1 MSQHNQRVKPKI
13 WAIVPAAGSGTR
25 FGSDLPKQY
34 HSLAGEE
41 VILRTLR
48 LLSVVTRVSG
58 ITVGVAAHDPVWA
71 GLLPRLPERVSS
83 FEGGQTRSET
93 VLNGLSKLI
102 RQGREADWVLVH
114 DSVRPCVRVQDI
126 NRLIDETGFCSPG
139 GLLATPVSDTLKAVS
154 PGHQVTGSVPRE
166 SLWRAQTPQLF
177 PVGLLHEGL
186 TKACAENFDCT
197 DDAQALERLG
207 LKPSVISGSSLN
219 LKITRDSDLALAQAI
234 LDMQEELPCSE

>member
-58 ITVGVAAHDPVWA
+58 ITVGVAANDPVWA

-93 VLNGLSKLI
+93 VLNGLSELI
-102 RQGREADWVLVH
+102 RKGREADWVLVH

-154 PGHQVTGSVPRE
+154 PVHQVTGSVPRE
-166 SLWRAQTPQLF
+166 SLWRAQTPQFF

>member
-1 MSQHNQRVKPKI
+1 MKPKI

-34 HSLAGEE
+34 HCLAGEE

-48 LLSVVTRVSG
+48 LLSAVTRVSG
-58 ITVGVAAHDPVWA
+58 ISVGVAANDPVWA

-93 VLNGLSKLI
+93 VLNGLSELI
-102 RQGREADWVLVH
+102 RQGKEADWVLVH

-126 NRLIDETGFCSPG
+126 NRLIDETVFRSPG
-139 GLLATPVSDTLKAVS
+139 GLLATPVSDTLKTVLPS
-154 PGHQVTGSVPRE
+154 HEVTGSVSRE
-166 SLWRAQTPQLF
+166 SLWCAQTPQFF
-177 PVGLLHEGL
+177 PVGLLHKGL
-186 TKACAENFDCT
+186 TKACVENLDCT

-207 LKPSVISGSSLN
+207 LKPRVISGSSLN
-219 LKITRDSDLALAQAI
+219 LKITHDSDLALAQAI